1 MKNYLFIIFLFHS
14 LLCVAQIPVSLPD
27 NIQENQTKLKLEH
40 QTLEISWPIAD
51 DKQAQIVLDL
61 DKEKP
66 LFRTIGILNNGDFSE
81 IAKGLNPSFILNVGS
96 RTLKPENGW
105 TIFFDKVPTRPYT
118 SHVLKLTK
126 KDIKIAK
133 QGLRT
138 VITVGEVSAPDF
150 KGNIEIT
157 IYNQQPL
164 FNIAAVVSTQRDS
177 TAILYDAALTGEQIW
192 DTISYQTN
200 QNKFEKIQRS
210 TIDNNTAVNK
220 AVNYR
225 TIIGSSESGSLAVF
239 PPPHQYFYPLDE
251 AYNLNFT
258 WYGANYR
265 DMIPEFGIGIRQDP
279 EGDHRFVPWFNA
291 PPGTHQRLNFFCLL
305 GVDGSEKLL
314 DSVKEYTHSDTYKPL
329 PSYKTMAS
337 HFHNEFIMNEVM
349 EGTSVPKKPEF
360 VEVFKTMGVDI
371 VHLGEFHYTAH
382 PKGPDPTRLQEL
394 NALFEQCKRLSDNE
408 FLLLPGEEPNEF
420 FGGHWMAI
428 FPNPVYWIMS
438 RDDSKP
444 FLTTD
449 KTYGNVYRIK
459 DKVEMLKLLKLENGL
474 AWTAHPRIKGSTGY
488 PDAYNKEEF
497 FKSDHFLGGAWKA
510 MPADLSKQRLGIRVL
525 DLMDDINNWGEK
537 KSTIAESDLFTISH
551 ENEMYAHMNINY
563 MQMERL
569 PSYEE
574 GWQPLL
580 TAMKQGKFFS
590 TTGEILIPSFSVN
603 NAGSGQTVSK
613 AKDGKATIK
622 LNLDWTFPLNFIE
635 IISGDGEK
643 VYRKRISMDHTKA
656 FGSRDF
662 NFSVDLSDRNWVR
675 VEVWDV
681 AVNGAFTQT
690 VYLTD

>member
-1 MKNYLFIIFLFHS
+1 MKKYLCVILVMHS
-14 LLCVAQIPVSLPD
+14 LLCAAQIPVSLPE
-27 NIQENQTKLKLEH
+27 NLLENQTKFKLEH
-40 QTLEISWPIAD
+40 QALQISWPIAE
-51 DKQAQIVLDL
+51 DKQAEIVLNL
-61 DKEKP
+61 SEEKP
-66 LFRTIGILNNGDFSE
+66 LFKTIGIVNSGNFNI
-81 IAKGLNPSFILNVGS
+81 IAKDLNPTFILNVGT

-118 SHVLKLTK
+118 SQVLELSK
-126 KDIKIAK
+126 KNINVIKE
-133 QGLRT
+133 GLRT
-138 VITVGEVSAPDF
+138 VISIGEVNAPDF
-150 KGNIEIT
+150 KGHIEIT
-157 IYNQQPL
+157 IYNDQPL

-177 TAILYDAALTGEQIW
+177 TAILYDAALTGEKIW
-192 DTISYQTN
+192 DTIAYETN
-200 QNKFEKIQRS
+200 QDKFEKIQPS
-210 TIDNNTAVNK
+210 ATETSVNK
-220 AVNYR
+220 AVNFR
-225 TIIGSSESGSLAVF
+225 TIIGSSKSGSLAVF

-251 AYNLNFT
+251 AFNLKFT

-265 DMIPEFGIGIRQDP
+265 DIIPEFGIGIRQDP
-279 EGDHRFVPWFNA
+279 EGDHRYVPWFNA

-305 GVDGSEKLL
+305 GIDGSEKLL
-314 DSVKEYTHSDTYKPL
+314 DSVKKYTHSDTYKPL

-349 EGTSVPKKPEF
+349 EGTSVAQQPEF
-360 VEVFKTMGVDI
+360 VDVFKDMGVDI

-382 PKGPDPTRLQEL
+382 PKGPDATRLQEL
-394 NALFEQCKRLSDNE
+394 DALFEQCKRLSDNE

-438 RDDSKP
+438 RDDNKP
-444 FLTTD
+444 FLTKN

-459 DKVEMLKLLKLENGL
+459 DKAEMLNLLKLENGL

-488 PDAYNKEEF
+488 PDAYKEEEF
-497 FKSDHFLGGAWKA
+497 FKSDRFLGGAWKA
-510 MPADLSKQRLGIRVL
+510 MPADLSKQRLGIRVF

-563 MQMERL
+563 MQMEHL
-569 PSYEE
+569 PSFEQ

-580 TAMKQGKFFS
+580 TAMQQGRFFS

-603 NAGSGQTVSK
+603 NARSGQTVAK
-613 AKDGKATIK
+613 TKDGKASIK
-622 LNLDWTFPLNFIE
+622 LNLEWTFPLSFIE
-635 IISGDGEK
+635 IISGDGQK
-643 VYRKRISMDHTKA
+643 VYHKRISLNHTKA
-656 FGSRDF
+656 FGSNDF
-662 NFSVDLSDRNWVR
+662 IFDVDLSDRKWVR